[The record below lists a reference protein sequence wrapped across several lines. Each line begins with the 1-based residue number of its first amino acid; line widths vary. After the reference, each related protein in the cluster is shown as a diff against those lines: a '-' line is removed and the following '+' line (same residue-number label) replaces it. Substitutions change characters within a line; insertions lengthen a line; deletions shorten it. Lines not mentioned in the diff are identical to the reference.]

1 MFGTLCNIS
10 ERDQVK
16 STTSNERTSEEQPH
30 EAGLQKEAVKR
41 SKSAVEEE
49 EEGEQ
54 KVKKVAKKE
63 PSALNSSFEASIK
76 GLEEDLLKIPGTQE
90 LSQNIPNHDLGSPP
104 GIKEY
109 PLEPPKL
116 EAVYNIPKR

>member
-1 MFGTLCNIS
+1 M
-10 ERDQVK
+10 
-16 STTSNERTSEEQPH
+16 
-30 EAGLQKEAVKR
+30 
-41 SKSAVEEE
+41 EEE

-90 LSQNIPNHDLGSPP
+90 FLQNIPNHNLGSPQ
-104 GIKEY
+104 E
-109 PLEPPKL
+109 
-116 EAVYNIPKR
+116 